1 MPTSSAQVPRVA
13 LIGVSLMMS
22 DHFREAVSPRRRGMT
37 CREDPARARR
47 RDQCPEG
54 ARAWRRFD
62 LPRLVWQDRRRGTIP
77 RGAAMITGPEAWL
90 GREMERSTEWI
101 RSLSPRAIIE
111 LDAAIDGLKQ
121 RGLAWPHFGRSD
133 FPLPTF
139 SRDLSSVLHELEEGR
154 GFVLLRGIPVD
165 RYTEGEL
172 KSLYW
177 GLGAHLGAARYQNV
191 QGELIG
197 EVRDEN
203 RLYGEVKEMS
213 MDAKL
218 GRSSRSKARSSGPLR
233 FHTDRCDVVSLLC
246 VRKARA
252 GGLSRIVSAAS
263 VSNTI
268 LARRPDLHAALY
280 QDYWRSRQGEEA
292 GGEHKTFAMPVFAVH
307 EGKLTT
313 QYSRTFVEAA
323 QKLPGVPRLSPA
335 QEEALDLHA
344 AVCEELAFTME
355 LQPGDLQLLNN
366 HVIYHS
372 RTAYEDDDGPDRD
385 RLLLRLW
392 LAPPNSRALPP
403 GFEVLWGTTA
413 PGVPRGGIAQPA
425 TAG

>member
-1 MPTSSAQVPRVA
+1 
-13 LIGVSLMMS
+13 
-22 DHFREAVSPRRRGMT
+22 
-37 CREDPARARR
+37 
-47 RDQCPEG
+47 
-54 ARAWRRFD
+54 
-62 LPRLVWQDRRRGTIP
+62 
-77 RGAAMITGPEAWL
+77 MITGPEAWL
-90 GREMERSTEWI
+90 GREMEHSTEWI
-101 RSLSPRAIIE
+101 RTVSPRALTE

-121 RGLAWPHFGRSD
+121 RGRAWPHFGRDD

-139 SRDLSSVLHELEEGR
+139 SGDLSSALDALEHGR

-165 RYTEGEL
+165 RYTENEL
-172 KSLYW
+172 KNIYW
-177 GLGAHLGAARYQNV
+177 GLGAHLGQARYQNAR
-191 QGELIG
+191 GELIG

-203 RLYGEVKEMS
+203 RLYGEVKEIS
-213 MDAKL
+213 MDAAL

-246 VRKARA
+246 VRRARA
-252 GGLSRIVSAAS
+252 GGLSRIVSAVS
-263 VSNTI
+263 VSNAI
-268 LARRPDLHAALY
+268 LARRPDLHAVLY

-292 GGEHKTFAMPVFAVH
+292 GGERKIFAMPVFAVH
-307 EGKLTT
+307 EGKFTT

-323 QKLPGVPRLSPA
+323 QKLPDVPRISPA

-372 RTAYEDDDGPDRD
+372 RTAYEDEDGPDRD

-392 LAPPNSRALPP
+392 LSPSNSRVLPP

-413 PGVPRGGIAQPA
+413 PGAPRGGIAQPA
-425 TAG
+425 EAQPRP

>member
-1 MPTSSAQVPRVA
+1 LHGRRFPE
-13 LIGVSLMMS
+13 GG
-22 DHFREAVSPRRRGMT
+22 RRRVMGAT
-37 CREDPARARR
+37 TAPA
-47 RDQCPEG
+47 
-54 ARAWRRFD
+54 
-62 LPRLVWQDRRRGTIP
+62 
-77 RGAAMITGPEAWL
+77 AWL
-90 GREMERSTEWI
+90 GADLAAATDWI
-101 RSLSPRAIIE
+101 RPVSAAAIAE
-111 LDAAIDGLKQ
+111 CDAALAGL
-121 RGLAWPHFGRSD
+121 RRRRLTWPDFGPED

-139 SRDLSSVLHELEEGR
+139 ARELAGVLDELENGR
-154 GFVLLRGIPVD
+154 GVVLLRGVPVD
-165 RYTEGEL
+165 RDAGEEL
-172 KSLYW
+172 KNLAW
-177 GLGAHLGAARYQNV
+177 GLGSHLGHIRYQNAR
-191 QGELIG
+191 GELIG
-197 EVRDEN
+197 EVRDEIA
-203 RLYGEVKEMS
+203 RYGEVREGPAV
-213 MDAKL
+213 DAVL

-307 EGKLTT
+307 DGKLTT

-335 QEEALDLHA
+335 QEEALNLHA

-392 LAPPNSRALPP
+392 LAPPNSRALQP
-403 GFEVLWGTTA
+403 GF
-413 PGVPRGGIAQPA
+413 
-425 TAG
+425 